1 MHAKS
6 LFVFLALCVCAALA
20 DDTSS
25 LCIATNSTTFDATC
39 VNGNGTL
46 FTLDEWN
53 DVTVPAGGAIC
64 QPVNSTDSESDDN
77 VFVIAL
83 RPGGDAAG
91 PVDQVQANAL
101 DAAGNAFGCA
111 AVQEGQEDEDMDFNC
126 YAPNTFNSSAKAYVL
141 LSNRNTTAD
150 ATLEVYVGFADGSVS
165 TCSSDYVDGG
175 SNTWVWIVAVVVV
188 LLVIVVIILA
198 VVGVVMWKKKQKQSA
213 YDLYEE
219 A

>member
-64 QPVNSTDSESDDN
+64 QPFNSTDSESDDN

-91 PVDQVQANAL
+91 PVD
-101 DAAGNAFGCA
+101 
-111 AVQEGQEDEDMDFNC
+111 EGQEDEDMDFNC
-126 YAPNTFNSSAKAYVL
+126 YTPSTFNSSAKAYVL
-141 LSNRNTTAD
+141 LNNRNT
-150 ATLEVYVGFADGSVS
+150 
-165 TCSSDYVDGG
+165 
-175 SNTWVWIVAVVVV
+175 
-188 LLVIVVIILA
+188 
-198 VVGVVMWKKKQKQSA
+198 
-213 YDLYEE
+213 
-219 A
+219 